1 MLEQDINNYLQWMIS
16 VGYSFSTR
24 ETYKKILNS
33 LLFFVKDKEITWDD
47 IFTLDTLR
55 ASQDRRP
62 STQINTVIK
71 RFARYLFEQ
80 KKIRQP
86 IQQKREPLP
95 EIYEQYL
102 IYYAKKRQA
111 NHIQIANSRRLL
123 FALNDYLERL
133 NINLSKI
140 KIEHMDDFW
149 SEFNTNLSLSTRRL
163 YCSFLRGFLRYL
175 YHERRVLSRDI
186 APLLVGAPIFA
197 KAKPPRFLRP
207 QEVKSLF
214 AGLSQNL
221 SSPIDLRTYA
231 MLHLAYFL
239 GFRPREISL
248 IRLDD
253 ISFSRQELCINHRKN
268 TNPLKL
274 PLPEDTIKAIAAYI
288 VGGRPKSEHRTLFL
302 SLKAPFMPVTSGTVS
317 H

>member
-1 MLEQDINNYLQWMIS
+1 MIS

-123 FALNDYLERL
+123 FALNDYLKRL

-186 APLLVGAPIFA
+186 APLLVGA
-197 KAKPPRFLRP
+197 
-207 QEVKSLF
+207 
-214 AGLSQNL
+214 
-221 SSPIDLRTYA
+221 
-231 MLHLAYFL
+231 
-239 GFRPREISL
+239 
-248 IRLDD
+248 
-253 ISFSRQELCINHRKN
+253 
-268 TNPLKL
+268 
-274 PLPEDTIKAIAAYI
+274 YI
-288 VGGRPKSEHRTLFL
+288 C
-302 SLKAPFMPVTSGTVS
+302 
-317 H
+317 